1 MSFKPL
7 GYTEQEIGK
16 TIKSYAFYQIQKKI
30 LLEVRIRL
38 ASAQPR
44 TICVSS
50 GKQKRRPQ
58 WEGATQK
65 I

>member
-16 TIKSYAFYQIQKKI
+16 TIKSYALYQIQKKI
-30 LLEVRIRL
+30 LLEVRIGL
-38 ASAQPR
+38 AGAQLG
-44 TICVSS
+44 TIRVSR